1 MATATVRPR
10 AASGSPKTTAPK
22 APAPKAPAP
31 RTPRPAV
38 SDLELADLRGQLA
51 AINKSQAVITF
62 TLDGTIL
69 DANENFCGALGYRL
83 DEIVGQHHRM
93 FVDPAE
99 VASPAYAAFWAK
111 LGRGEFDAG
120 EYKRIGKHG
129 KEIWIQASYN
139 PIFDADG
146 RPFKVVKYAAD
157 ITAQKLQR
165 ADFEGQLAAI
175 DKAQAVIS
183 FGLDGVVIDAN
194 ENFCGALGYRR
205 DEIVGQHHRMFV
217 DPTDAASPAYTAFWA
232 KLGRGEFDA
241 GEYKRIG
248 KNGKEIFIQA
258 SYNPIFDASGRP
270 FKVVKYATDVTEQV
284 RAKQRLEAGV
294 AEILTVVQAAAE
306 GDLTGQI
313 AVTGDDAI
321 GQMAGG
327 VSKLLSDLRAS
338 IASIANNSE
347 ALAAAAE
354 ELQVVSVQMGA
365 NAAETSTQ
373 VELVTQGCVEV
384 SGNVETVASGAEEM
398 SASIK
403 EIARNASDAVRVAA
417 EAVEAAKSTNT
428 TITQLGTSSAEI
440 GQIVK
445 VITAIAQQTNLLALN
460 ATIEAA
466 RAGEAGKGFAVV
478 ANEVKELAK
487 ETAKATEDISKKI
500 DAIQTD
506 TTASIDAIEGITG
519 IINQIAEF
527 QNTIAS
533 AVEEQAATTNE
544 MARSVND
551 ASHGTAEI
559 TTNMRSVASAA
570 ESTASGAADSQRAA
584 SELSRMSSELQRLV
598 GQFVI

>member
-10 AASGSPKTTAPK
+10 AASGTSKSTAPT
-22 APAPKAPAP
+22 AP
-31 RTPRPAV
+31 RPSRPAV

-51 AINKSQAVITF
+51 AINKAQAVISF
-62 TLDGTIL
+62 SLEGTIL
-69 DANENFCGALGYRL
+69 DANENFCAALGYRL

-99 VASPAYAAFWAK
+99 VASPAYTAFWAK

-120 EYKRIGKHG
+120 EYKRIGKQG

-146 RPFKVVKYAAD
+146 RPFKVVKYATD
-157 ITAQKLQR
+157 ITEQKLQR

-175 DKAQAVIS
+175 NKAQAVIS
-183 FGLDGVVIDAN
+183 FGLDGFILDAN
-194 ENFCGALGYRR
+194 ENFCATLGYRR

-217 DPTDAASPAYTAFWA
+217 DPAEVASPAYTAFWA

-241 GEYKRIG
+241 GEYRRLG
-248 KNGKEIFIQA
+248 RNDKEIFIQA

-270 FKVVKYATDVTEQV
+270 FKVVKYATDITEQV

-294 AEILTVVQAAAE
+294 AEILTVVQAAAQ

-313 AVTGDDAI
+313 QVTGDDAI

-327 VSKLLSDLRAS
+327 VSKLLGDLRAS

-365 NAAETSTQ
+365 NAAETSQQ

-398 SASIK
+398 TASIK
-403 EIARNASDAVRVAA
+403 EIARNAADAVRVAA
-417 EAVEAAKSTNT
+417 EAVDAAKSTNS
-428 TITQLGTSSAEI
+428 TITQLGSSSAEI

-500 DAIQTD
+500 DAIQND
-506 TTASIDAIEGITG
+506 TKDSIDAIEGITG

-544 MARSVND
+544 MARSVSD

-559 TTNMRSVASAA
+559 TANMRSVADAA

-598 GQFVI
+598 GQFII